1 MITPDELLMLNDE
14 ASVPDTEYV
23 RLSPS
28 ASLALAVPT
37 DVWFSATVNDALDVK
52 TGEKPTSAT
61 SATFTVNVLLTLLVP
76 SVTVTITE
84 YDVFPDS

>member
-1 MITPDELLMLNDE
+1 MITPDELILNDE

-28 ASLALAVPT
+28 ASEALAVPT

-52 TGEKPTSAT
+52 TGEEFSAT

-84 YDVFPDS
+84 YDVLFDS